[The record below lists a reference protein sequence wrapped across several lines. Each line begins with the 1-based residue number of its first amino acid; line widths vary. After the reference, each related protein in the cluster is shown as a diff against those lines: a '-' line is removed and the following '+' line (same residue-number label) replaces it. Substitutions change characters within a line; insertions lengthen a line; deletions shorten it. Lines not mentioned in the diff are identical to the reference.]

1 MNLSC
6 HEKMCL
12 THFWPTFPF
21 YSPLKT
27 PGNLWF
33 SGIFSRYKV
42 GNIDQKWIKE
52 TKFRDM
58 LFHFFRSEDGRNFSR
73 SLGSLSGFP
82 AEIYLFKVNNV
93 NTRTMCEIFSKLTIK
108 TSERRHWRR
117 SAFFIVNFE
126 QISHTAL
133 VCPLLTYD
141 K

>member
-1 MNLSC
+1 MPRKNVFNPF
-6 HEKMCL
+6 L
-12 THFWPTFPF
+12 TNVPISF
-21 YSPLKT
+21 PLKT

-58 LFHFFRSEDGRNFSR
+58 LFHIFRSEDGRNFSR

-133 VCPLLTYD
+133 VCPLLTCD